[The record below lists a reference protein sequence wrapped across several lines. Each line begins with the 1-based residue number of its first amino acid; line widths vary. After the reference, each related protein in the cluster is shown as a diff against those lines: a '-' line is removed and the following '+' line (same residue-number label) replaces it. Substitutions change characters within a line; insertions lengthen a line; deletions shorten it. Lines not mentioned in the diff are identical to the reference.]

1 MLLFIA
7 SGIISPISAAR
18 QGIDY
23 DNTTGAVVSGTQ
35 QFSSSVGT
43 KTGGTDAM
51 AVRNVKSA
59 PYNGKGDGVTND
71 TNAIQAAIDG
81 TEGLGGTVYLPA
93 GTWIFSALRVQGANC
108 IIQGAGKD
116 VTILK
121 AITGT
126 AVTLVSFGGASEAP
140 HSAIKDLTI
149 DASGASAGSNY
160 ALLLYNSSSSE
171 VANIHVINAY
181 NIGIGFTSCR
191 SLRIH
196 DSVVENSRNGQS
208 ILTNDSDCSGTTISG
223 CSVFNSAKDAIQIL
237 QSAETVDHC
246 YISGVNTRSSGNFA
260 GIYVARGSTGARRCT
275 ISNNVIRA
283 CSSVGIDVSFGAGT
297 GVSGPGASGPDESE
311 GIMVIGNNC
320 SNNLGGGI
328 STASNGTLIAKNICR
343 DNGSVRKPNSFG
355 IGVVDA
361 KNVIIKENITGNS
374 ANVTAQKYGI
384 LFRHVHKDPIS
395 ATVVDNDLRG
405 NAAAPV
411 IGQNNAKTPGA
422 IPLVTGIFAR
432 NRGLDGAVIK
442 KSHKL

>member
-1 MLLFIA
+1 M
-7 SGIISPISAAR
+7 SALA

-23 DNTTGAVVSGTQ
+23 GTPTGTVVSGTQ
-35 QFSSSVGT
+35 PTDFSTGT
-43 KTGGTDAM
+43 KTGGAIGT
-51 AVRNVKSA
+51 VVLNVKSA

-71 TNAIQAAIDG
+71 SNAIQAAINDA
-81 TEGLGGTVYLPA
+81 EGLGGAVYLPA
-93 GTWIFSALRVQGANC
+93 GTWAFSALRVQGANC
-108 IIQGAGKD
+108 TIQGAGKD

-121 AITGT
+121 AVTGT

-140 HSAIKDLTI
+140 HSVIRDLTI
-149 DASGASAGSNY
+149 DASGATAGSNY

-171 VANIHVINAY
+171 VANIRVVNAY

-223 CSVFNSAKDAIQIL
+223 CSVFNSARDAIQIL
-237 QSAETVDHC
+237 RSAETVDHC
-246 YISGVNTRSSGNFA
+246 YISGVDTQSSGNFA

-297 GVSGPGASGPDESE
+297 SVNGPGASGPDESE
-311 GIMVIGNNC
+311 GITVIGNNC
-320 SNNLGGGI
+320 SNNSGGGI

-343 DNGSVRKPNSFG
+343 DNGSARKPNSFG

-374 ANVTAQKYGI
+374 ANVSAQKYGI
-384 LFRHVHKDPIS
+384 LFRHVHNDPIS

-411 IGQNNAKTPGA
+411 IGQNNAKTPAA
-422 IPLVTGIFAR
+422 IPLATGIFAR
-432 NRGLDGAVIK
+432 NRGLDGALIK
-442 KSHKL
+442 KSHKWD

>member
-1 MLLFIA
+1 MLLFIS
-7 SGIISPISAAR
+7 SGIIFPMSAAAR
-18 QGIDY
+18 GIGDG
-23 DNTTGAVVSGTQ
+23 TAAGAVD
-35 QFSSSVGT
+35 SSAST
-43 KTGGTDAM
+43 KTGRTDAM
-51 AVRNVKSA
+51 AILNVRNP

-71 TNAIQAAIDG
+71 TNAIQAAINDA
-81 TEGLGGTVYLPA
+81 EGLGGTVYLPA
-93 GTWIFSALRVQGANC
+93 GTWMFSALRVHRANC
-108 IIQGAGKD
+108 LIQGAGKD

-126 AVTLVSFGGASEAP
+126 AATLVSFGGVSEAP

-149 DASGASAGSNY
+149 DASGATAGSNY

-171 VANIHVINAY
+171 IANIHVVSAY

-208 ILTNDSDCSGTTISG
+208 ILTNDSDCSGTTISS

-237 QSAETVDHC
+237 RSAETVDHC
-246 YISGVNTRSSGNFA
+246 YISGVDPSSSGNFA
-260 GIYVARGSTGARRCT
+260 GIYVARGSTGSRRCT
-275 ISNNVIRA
+275 ISNNVIRG

-297 GVSGPGASGPDESE
+297 SVRGSGASGPDESE

-320 SNNLGGGI
+320 SNNLCGGI

-343 DNGSVRKPNSFG
+343 DNGSVRRPISFG

-361 KNVIIKENITGNS
+361 KNLIIKENFTGNS

-384 LFRHVHKDPIS
+384 LFRHVYKDPIN

-411 IGQNNAKTPGA
+411 IGQINAKPPAA
-422 IPLVTGIFAR
+422 IPFGTGIFAR
-432 NRGLDGAVIK
+432 NRGLDDAVIK
-442 KSHKL
+442 KNHKL